1 MSEQRP
7 FAAHVELGP
16 DGPRFSCA
24 RCAYTLKGLG
34 AEGGEVRCPE
44 CGFEQ
49 RLAPEAF
56 SVYSRFDIIAST
68 VLVWIVGGVVAFGAM
83 IASGLEGALI
93 AFIACVIAPSLIFA
107 LLLAPKI
114 NRPIGLTRG
123 GKIACAI
130 WWWFLGTL
138 ISFILALLL
147 LVPATIL

>member
-1 MSEQRP
+1 M
-7 FAAHVELGP
+7 
-16 DGPRFSCA
+16 
-24 RCAYTLKGLG
+24 
-34 AEGGEVRCPE
+34 RCPE

-49 RLAPEAF
+49 RLNPDAF

-68 VLVWIVGGVVAFGAM
+68 VLVWIIGGTAAGGAIYWM
-83 IASGLEGALI
+83 VRSPEGALI
-93 AFIACVIAPSLIFA
+93 AFIACVIVPSLIFA

-130 WWWFLGTL
+130 WWWFLGSL

-147 LVPATIL
+147 LVAATIL